1 MAKGDLVSIILG
13 TAIYDQP
20 VSVDD
25 QVGGIRHYAGL
36 AQKGQTCVVLS
47 DPDDWKATSLVDW
60 SSPWSR
66 VLLDGRVVWVKS
78 HFLVHLVQTDNVVVY

>member
-1 MAKGDLVSIILG
+1 MAKGDLVCISHG
-13 TAIYDQP
+13 TAMYDQP
-20 VSVDD
+20 VGVGD

-47 DPDDWKATSLVDW
+47 DPDDWKSTVW
-60 SSPWSR
+60 SAPWTQ

-78 HFLVHLVQTDNVVVY
+78 HFLVHLVQADNIVV